1 MDTNET
7 KPVEEA
13 VQPAVAPTYVSYEDF
28 KKVEARVGK
37 ILSAMPVEKSEKLL
51 LLSVDFG
58 EESPRTVVSGIA
70 KHFPEPESLVGV
82 MCAFIT
88 NLEPRPLMGHVSQAM
103 ILAASTEDGAFSIM
117 RAEGVPAGT
126 KLN

>member
-7 KPVEEA
+7 QTAEA
-13 VQPAVAPTYVSYEDF
+13 VQPAAPTYISYEDF

-37 ILSAMPVEKSEKLL
+37 ILSAGPVEKSEKLL

-58 EESPRTVVSGIA
+58 EATPRTVVSGIA
-70 KHFPEPESLVGV
+70 KHFPNPEESLVGV
-82 MCAFIT
+82 TCAFIT

-103 ILAASTEDGAFSIM
+103 ILAASTEDGSFSIM